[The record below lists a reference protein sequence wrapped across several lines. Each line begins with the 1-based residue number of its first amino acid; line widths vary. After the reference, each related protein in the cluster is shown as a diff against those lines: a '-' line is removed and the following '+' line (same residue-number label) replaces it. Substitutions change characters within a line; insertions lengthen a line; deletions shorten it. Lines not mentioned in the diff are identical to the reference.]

1 MRELTKEAARKEAI
15 KNSTVMSFFRDGYSE
30 TLKLTNPKVM
40 NDKFV
45 KENSYFIND
54 EFETDPQWFVAHYP
68 DRIYRIIRVIYV
80 RQDLR
85 ENGIGSKI
93 IEDIKSIKFEESFI
107 QIGVQDT
114 ADEKFRRLD
123 SLYKR
128 HAFQRTNFSI
138 DHGNGRSF
146 YDYFWSPRE
155 FRVQQRGGHIAP
167 VYI

>member
-1 MRELTKEAARKEAI
+1 M
-15 KNSTVMSFFRDGYSE
+15 KNNIYTSFDQQK
-30 TLKLTNPKVM
+30 TLFLALLDASKKYG
-40 NDKFV
+40 K
-45 KENSYFIND
+45 
-54 EFETDPQWFVAHYP
+54 HY
-68 DRIYRIIRVIYV
+68 
-80 RQDLR
+80 
-85 ENGIGSKI
+85 KI
-93 IEDIKSIKFEESFI
+93 IEDIKSIKFEELFI

-155 FRVQQRGGHIAP
+155 FRVQQRGGQIAP
-167 VYI
+167 VHI